1 MKNPLTSSC
10 LETITTTVGALSD
23 LDARAISASLTR
35 AGSSFQV
42 AVMNRDGTRTPI
54 VLIRDG
60 ATRVVSWA
68 ASRRIHGI
76 PTLEG
81 FTLAERRR
89 QGLFAAA
96 VTLLVA
102 GGHLD
107 RSSPVAVFTVESMAC
122 AVDLKFTDVRLYHD
136 TGDGQRLALAVS
148 TSPLRWSPPGE
159 SRPQG

>member
-1 MKNPLTSSC
+1 MKNPLTNSC
-10 LETITTTVGALSD
+10 LEAITTTVGALSD

-42 AVMNRDGTRTPI
+42 DVMNRDGSRTPI

-60 ATRVVSWA
+60 AQRVVSWA
-68 ASRRIHGI
+68 ASRRIHDL

-81 FTLAERRR
+81 FTLTERRR
-89 QGLFAAA
+89 QGLFAVAA
-96 VTLLVA
+96 SMLVA
-102 GGHLD
+102 GGRLD
-107 RSSPVAVFTVESMAC
+107 REQPVAVFTAESMAA

-136 TGDGQRLALAVS
+136 TQDGQRLALAVS